1 MGHLTISMEQTIR
14 LKVRKLQDNKHLNR
28 SEKKRNI
35 LREKMGGCKV
45 APRKLGLRIKPTCFP
60 GGSDIKNL
68 PALQEI

>member
-1 MGHLTISMEQTIR
+1 MGHLTISVEQTIR

-45 APRKLGLRIKPTCFP
+45 ASRKLGLRIKPTCFP

-68 PALQEI
+68 PALQEM